1 MLVLA
6 SAGFNTQACHPEL
19 LSGSIARLNASGEA
33 GKWMLERQSPVV
45 KQVPHDV
52 KKKVGGA

>member
-1 MLVLA
+1 MQVLA
-6 SAGFNTQACHPEL
+6 SAGFKTPACHPEL
-19 LSGSIARLNASGEA
+19 VSGPIARLNASGEA

-45 KQVPHDV
+45 KQVQHAV

>member
-1 MLVLA
+1 MSAKNCTVTLNWFQGLSLKMAPVDLA
-6 SAGFNTQACHPEL
+6 P
-19 LSGSIARLNASGEA
+19 
-33 GKWMLERQSPVV
+33 WMLERQSPVV

>member
-19 LSGSIARLNASGEA
+19 LSGSMLCLDSSGEA
-33 GKWMLERQSPVV
+33 GKWML
-45 KQVPHDV
+45 KQVQHDV
-52 KKKVGGA
+52 RKEVGGA